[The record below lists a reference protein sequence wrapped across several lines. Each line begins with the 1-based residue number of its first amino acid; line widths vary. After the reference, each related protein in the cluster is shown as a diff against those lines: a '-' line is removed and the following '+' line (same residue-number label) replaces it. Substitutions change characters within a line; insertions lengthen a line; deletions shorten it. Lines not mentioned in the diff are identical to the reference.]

1 MPSKY
6 QALFVGAENE
16 EGSKIKFPISCSIY
30 HNREHIL
37 AESQTNELQI
47 FLDLCLVIVSW
58 KYH

>member
-47 FLDLCLVIVSW
+47 FLDLCPVIVS
-58 KYH
+58 